1 MQHKYE
7 CTYIHFFLL
16 LSQSLY
22 VCLSNEDDERT
33 THRMCIECVQKKR
46 EKTTKFV
53 RQQKRATQQN
63 IEKCM
68 YKWYICDIVVVVSA
82 CVCVTTSALHGCFTL
97 NYSDCTC
104 IHRFFTT
111 LLNPQNSNK
120 TGTTLNIEH
129 RNWTEESSKK
139 DSQHRLCAYA
149 VRFFKHSNQ
158 NDRQKIGMRCTKDF
172 FSTSNWVSVTR
183 EAFNA
188 KAYCATKHTHK
199 YTHQWLHAIIETE
212 RTLPFF
218 CSLLRRTR
226 TNIFPHISQQEQIL
240 KSNKRK
246 KRIESKTKTHTNML
260 TYSAHTRPEL
270 KSHKKHFFHRFF
282 NRVCDIN
289 SNKFFS

>member
-158 NDRQKIGMRCTKDF
+158 NDRQKIGMRCCTKDF

-218 CSLLRRTR
+218 ARYYDEHAQTYFHIFLNKNKYWNRIREKRELRAKQKHTRICS
-226 TNIFPHISQQEQIL
+226 
-240 KSNKRK
+240 
-246 KRIESKTKTHTNML
+246 HT
-260 TYSAHTRPEL
+260 AHTLDP
-270 KSHKKHFFHRFF
+270 S
-282 NRVCDIN
+282 
-289 SNKFFS
+289 

>member
-1 MQHKYE
+1 MNAHIF
-7 CTYIHFFLL
+7 TFFCSSL
-16 LSQSLY
+16 SLY
-22 VCLSNEDDERT
+22 MCVSRMKMMNERHT
-33 THRMCIECVQKKR
+33 ECVLNVYRKKER
-46 EKTTKFV
+46 
-53 RQQKRATQQN
+53 RQQNLYGSENEQHSKISKN
-63 IEKCM
+63 VCISDI
-68 YKWYICDIVVVVSA
+68 YVICDIVVVVSA

-111 LLNPQNSNK
+111 LLNPRNSNK

-158 NDRQKIGMRCTKDF
+158 NDRQKIGMRCCTKDF

-260 TYSAHTRPEL
+260 TYSTHTRPEL